1 MVPSIYQKKHFTK
14 TMFCCNAEDNFTR
27 VVEMHAQN
35 EFSHSNA
42 QTRPNGNI
50 KLSLCR
56 HGGFMVRNFA
66 LIVITILEYNFFI
79 PQTALD
85 GETPAEADGMLIE
98 GDGKVLILLA
108 TSTD

>member
-1 MVPSIYQKKHFTK
+1 MVLSIYQKKHFTK

-35 EFSHSNA
+35 EFSYSSVQERLH
-42 QTRPNGNI
+42 GNI
-50 KLSLCR
+50 KLLLCK

-85 GETPAEADGMLIE
+85 GEIPAEAASMLIE

-108 TSTD
+108 TSAV